1 MTEKNSL
8 TTYSCVVIKI
18 KKKSIKMAPHIF
30 ESKAG
35 KEPLFFLAC
44 VEWQDTT
51 YKMKLYYCHQLLF
64 DHGAEADSKCGSQRN
79 RYTMTTLSL
88 RRK

>member
-1 MTEKNSL
+1 
-8 TTYSCVVIKI
+8 
-18 KKKSIKMAPHIF
+18 MAPHIF